1 MAFTAATIL
10 SQMLEEE
17 DDRNDW
23 EDNAFGIDKEDFD
36 DEASYMKAV
45 NAEKDLYWQQ
55 NDVGIDMADY
65 DDEDDYM
72 DAVRDCWPD
81 NDVDVDKDDYDTLED
96 YLEAVR
102 DEKEFLE
109 DDE

>member
-1 MAFTAATIL
+1 MN
-10 SQMLEEE
+10 QH
-17 DDRNDW
+17 
-23 EDNAFGIDKEDFD
+23 
-36 DEASYMKAV
+36 
-45 NAEKDLYWQQ
+45 YWRQ
-55 NDVGIDMADY
+55 NDVGVDMADY

-72 DAVRDCWPD
+72 DAVRDHWPD

-96 YLEAVR
+96 YLEAVQ